1 MRNATGIDYS
11 LARQLALAYH
21 GTEDGKLV
29 LELAQP
35 DDRFSADGEDYAA
48 LQDALMSYGA
58 QHVRDAKAMTAYER
72 LAHCFR

>member
-11 LARQLALAYH
+11 LARRLALAYH
-21 GTEDGKLV
+21 GTQDGALA

-35 DDRFSADGEDYAA
+35 DVPWSDEGEDYCQ
-48 LQDALMSYGA
+48 LQDHLTVYAE
-58 QHVRDAKAMTAYER
+58 QHARDAELMTAYER